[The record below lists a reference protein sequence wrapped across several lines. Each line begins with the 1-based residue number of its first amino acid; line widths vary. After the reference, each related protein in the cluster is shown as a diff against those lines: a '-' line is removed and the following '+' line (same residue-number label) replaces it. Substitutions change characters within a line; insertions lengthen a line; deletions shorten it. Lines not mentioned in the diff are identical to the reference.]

1 MGWVLLA
8 VFTFDAGRW
17 SSLAAS
23 GAVMVT
29 VASSLGTG
37 ALFAVIG
44 MVHARTGRRELRYLG
59 GLWRTMPK
67 LGAMGMFFVLAAMAL
82 PALGTFVG
90 EVLVLGAVVK
100 VSFTTAAVAA
110 GGLVMSVVYALW
122 MVQKVFQGP
131 EPSMEE
137 TDVQERDLD
146 AREWLILAPAVA
158 AMLWL
163 GLFPGSVLDRVKPA
177 LDRAN
182 SHQPLADTEANSQ
195 QPIANRE
202 SQAAT
207 LTAAFPHRL
216 GFCARHEDLPSALPS
231 VPRSVPADV
240 LFAGSAVIFP
250 PRRGKED
257 LAGGAAPGHRPLI
270 DKPRRGETFCLFR
283 YRSNRLFI
291 RFKAAHW
298 CCTRTWVHS
307 CGPIPVRA
315 RHFLRPHSSDLCTSA
330 ICGSNVR

>member
-1 MGWVLLA
+1 MDISGLVLKVGAYGLIRFVVPLVGAEAMQWATAARVLSVIGILYGGLMAFGQGDLKKWAAYSSISHMGWVLLA

-67 LGAMGMFFVLAAMAL
+67 LGAMGMFFALAAMAL

-240 LFAGSAVIFP
+240 LFAGSAASFP

-257 LAGGAAPGHRPLI
+257 LAGRS
-270 DKPRRGETFCLFR
+270 PRTPAS
-283 YRSNRLFI
+283 Y
-291 RFKAAHW
+291 
-298 CCTRTWVHS
+298 
-307 CGPIPVRA
+307 
-315 RHFLRPHSSDLCTSA
+315 
-330 ICGSNVR
+330 